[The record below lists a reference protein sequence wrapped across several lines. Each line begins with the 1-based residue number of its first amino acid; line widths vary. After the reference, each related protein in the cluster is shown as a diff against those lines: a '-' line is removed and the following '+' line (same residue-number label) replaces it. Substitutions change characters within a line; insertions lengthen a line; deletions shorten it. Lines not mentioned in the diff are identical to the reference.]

1 MARIPVR
8 TLSRYLLRLHIAPF
22 VFALVA
28 LTALLLL
35 NHLARRFADFVGKGL
50 PWSVV
55 AEFFA
60 LAVPFIVAMTVPMAV
75 LVAVLYTWSRLAESS
90 EYTALLSCGVSPMR
104 LVTPVALAGVAV
116 SLASFA
122 FSDQILPRSNH
133 RLRMLMVD
141 IQRKKPNF
149 VLKEQVANEVMP
161 GQLFL
166 RAARISAAADRLGDV
181 TIYDLQTPERRRVI
195 HADSGRLAYANGF
208 SDLHLTLHDG
218 VIIEAVPS
226 EPAEFRSTYFA
237 THLIRVEGVGDT
249 LERTL
254 EDSYR
259 TDRELSVCE
268 MDARMITVERQA
280 RQARAERLA
289 ALRAGL
295 REAAGLRAPPPADSV
310 PFRRPL
316 WYCRV
321 LGKLGDWLRPA
332 PAAAQTPQP
341 SVTQRPT
348 PPAEQEP
355 PPEAARGAR
364 RSANQIA
371 SLWQRGRAAQRDA
384 ASYQVEVHKKFVLST
399 ACFVFVLLGVP
410 LALRFPRAGVG
421 LVIGASLTV
430 FTVYYVGL
438 IVGEDLGD
446 GLIVNP
452 ALAMWLPNLIFAAVG
467 AEGLRRLSRGVV
479 HIRGGAGWLASAR
492 ERFSLALARL
502 SVRRFAGG
510 RRS

>member
-1 MARIPVR
+1 MR
-8 TLSRYLLRLHIAPF
+8 TLSRYLLRLHVAPF

-35 NHLARRFADFVGKGL
+35 NHLAKRFGDFVGKGL

-55 AEFFA
+55 AEFFG
-60 LAVPFIVAMTVPMAV
+60 LAVPFIIAMTVPMAV
-75 LVAVLYTWSRLAESS
+75 LVAVLFAWSRLAESN
-90 EYTALLSCGVSPMR
+90 EYTALLSCGVSPLR
-104 LVTPVALAGVAV
+104 LAFPVALAGVAV
-116 SLASFA
+116 SLASLAFA
-122 FSDQILPRSNH
+122 DQVLPRSNH

-166 RAARISAAADRLGDV
+166 RAGRINAGADRLGDV

-218 VIIEAVPS
+218 VILEAVPA

-237 THLIRVEGVGDT
+237 THLIRVAGVGDT

-259 TDRELSVCE
+259 TDRELSICE
-268 MDARMITVERQA
+268 MDARMITVEHQA
-280 RQARAERLA
+280 RQARADRLVG
-289 ALRAGL
+289 LRNGL
-295 REAAGLRAPPPADSV
+295 REAAGLAAPPGRDSLAQ
-310 PFRRPL
+310 RRPL
-316 WYCRV
+316 FYCRA
-321 LGKLGDWLRPA
+321 LNQLGDWLRPT
-332 PAAAQTPQP
+332 PAGAQTPIPQ
-341 SVTQRPT
+341 TAQT
-348 PPAEQEP
+348 PIPQ
-355 PPEAARGAR
+355 AAQGAR
-364 RSANQIA
+364 LNPNQIA
-371 SLWQRGRAAQRDA
+371 SLWQRGRAAERDA
-384 ASYQVEVHKKFVLST
+384 ASYEVEVHKKFVLST
-399 ACFVFVLLGVP
+399 ACLVFVLLGVP

-446 GLIVNP
+446 RLIVNP
-452 ALAMWLPNLIFAAVG
+452 ALAMWLPNLVFAAVG
-467 AEGLRRLSRGVV
+467 IEGLRRLARGAV
-479 HIRGGAGWLASAR
+479 HARGGDGWL
-492 ERFSLALARL
+492 RL
-502 SVRRFAGG
+502 RQLVRS
-510 RRS
+510 RRT